1 MASLE
6 KLIEDSK
13 QGKRRAQGKLIR
25 KFAPV
30 LLPVA
35 MRYTSNKSDAEDV
48 LQDAMI
54 NALQKIES
62 YEGKGSFEGWLK
74 RIVVN
79 GALNHNRDSKKHQY
93 HQPLEDDYL
102 QEEDEYLDSGINIHP
117 DQLIAMI
124 QELPEGYRLVMN
136 MYVFEGFTHKEIAQE
151 LNISENTSKSQLAK
165 ARKNLK
171 NKLERLQNE

>member
-1 MASLE
+1 MASLD
-6 KLIEDSK
+6 KLIADSK
-13 QGKRRAQGKLIR
+13 KGNRRAQGKLIK

-35 MRYTSNKSDAEDV
+35 MRYTKNKSDAEDI

-54 NALQKIES
+54 KALQKIES
-62 YEGKGSFEGWLK
+62 YHGKGSFEGWLK

-79 GALNHNRDSKKHQY
+79 GALNHIRDNQKHQF
-93 HQPLEDDYL
+93 HQPLNDDYID
-102 QEEDEYLDSGINIHP
+102 DENEYVNNALKVHP
-117 DQLIAMI
+117 NKLIEMI
-124 QELPEGYRLVMN
+124 QELPEGYRMVMN
-136 MYVFEGFTHKEIAQE
+136 LYVFESFTHKEIAKK

-171 NKLERLQNE
+171 KKLERLQNE